1 MIPAVRGYK
10 QHILEIQDLRQ
21 GLVCIVGLCERYDIK
36 LTNKPLE
43 HFLANPFN
51 GGGDELTWETKI
63 IIPFE

>member
-1 MIPAVRGYK
+1 MIPLSRGYK
-10 QHILEIQDLRQ
+10 QHIWKLQDQ
-21 GLVCIVGLCERYDIK
+21 TGLGLHCWTMKRYDIK

-51 GGGDELTWETKI
+51 GDELTWETKI

>member
-1 MIPAVRGYK
+1 MK
-10 QHILEIQDLRQ
+10 
-21 GLVCIVGLCERYDIK
+21 RYDIK

-51 GGGDELTWETKI
+51 GGDELTWETKI